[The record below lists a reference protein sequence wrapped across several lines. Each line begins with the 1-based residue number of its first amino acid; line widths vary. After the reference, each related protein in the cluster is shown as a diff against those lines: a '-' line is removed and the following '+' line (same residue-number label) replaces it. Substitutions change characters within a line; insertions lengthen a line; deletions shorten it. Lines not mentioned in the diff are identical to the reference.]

1 MLAFAFLPFRLIGR
15 KFRKNNIT
23 DFYMAYAT
31 LAHPPTKNAHT
42 TSIGFTSPTKP
53 ITKFPGRIASC
64 ENQVPK
70 VSSVENY

>member
-1 MLAFAFLPFRLIGR
+1 
-15 KFRKNNIT
+15 
-23 DFYMAYAT
+23 MAYAT